1 MKKKYSTP
9 SFETYDLYIEGK
21 IAINVNSGTDSAI
34 SSEDDYFTNKKKP
47 QTDIWGNEPKG
58 IWD

>member
-9 SFETYDLYIEGK
+9 SFETYGLYIEGI
-21 IAINVNSGTDSAI
+21 IAISVNSDPNSAI
-34 SSEDDYFTNKKKP
+34 RSEDDYLTNKKTP